1 MVKHV
6 SDGER
11 LAIASL
17 NRKEAE
23 LILCKREN
31 ENLRKQLKAL
41 TSLVSELKASRKI
54 LCNQINY
61 LVTNKS

>member
-6 SDGER
+6 SNGER

-17 NRKEAE
+17 NRKETE

-41 TSLVSELKASRKI
+41 TSLVSELKASREI